1 MSGRHVAPWLWV
13 CVCMWRGKRGVGGD
27 VWFTFKMSP
36 RSRPVVRSKATLMQQ
51 KLPFLKH
58 IYGFPLQ
65 IIPDFCVCV
74 CVGMGGSFSAAS
86 RRIFTHVAHR
96 ISFDRADLAPSGVKV
111 SFFFFLA
118 CLFLFCAVTARLHP
132 ER

>member
-1 MSGRHVAPWLWV
+1 
-13 CVCMWRGKRGVGGD
+13 
-27 VWFTFKMSP
+27 
-36 RSRPVVRSKATLMQQ
+36 MQQ

-65 IIPDFCVCV
+65 IIPDFSFW
-74 CVGMGGSFSAAS
+74 GGGKFFRCESSDIYPRRPS
-86 RRIFTHVAHR
+86 RL
-96 ISFDRADLAPSGVKV
+96 SFDRVDSAPSGV
-111 SFFFFLA
+111 SRFFFFFFA